1 MLLCEAAAKPY
12 TKASHRRACAAA
24 TGKSEGSIEFF
35 FCNIS
40 AAREK
45 QGLPIIRGYKA
56 RDNYNKALDALVNP
70 TAQQE
75 QTAWTHQTMK
85 LFTAT
90 LNSQSGLSTSAHA
103 NSLFT
108 GMNGTI
114 LMDVTAMQTAA
125 PKGLNPFPQ
134 LS

>member
-1 MLLCEAAAKPY
+1 MKSRTPWTTAMMLTCINHYNSMLLCEAAAKPY

-75 QTAWTHQTMK
+75 QTA
-85 LFTAT
+85 
-90 LNSQSGLSTSAHA
+90 
-103 NSLFT
+103 
-108 GMNGTI
+108 
-114 LMDVTAMQTAA
+114 
-125 PKGLNPFPQ
+125 
-134 LS
+134 